1 MNVFWT
7 VQHHKEPRDVQT
19 YTKESVHDHFCCI
32 QTSDEMC
39 FRYNAS
45 GVFAD
50 QCANTSPLE
59 MDSLLEPRVKKV
71 HVSFSV
77 LEIAA
82 FFFFCGQLL

>member
-1 MNVFWT
+1 MSKRIQRKAFMIIFVVFKLLMRC
-7 VQHHKEPRDVQT
+7 VSGIMQT
-19 YTKESVHDHFCCI
+19 
-32 QTSDEMC
+32 
-39 FRYNAS
+39 S